1 VGVFGCLENM
11 GNEGKI
17 VVVFKIDF
25 WGGDLCAIVALLDD
39 LYLMAPWSWNLARER
54 GYHKK
59 KKKKKPLLYR
69 ILAVQNCPS
78 RLARQIG
85 SLYIRSLVC
94 HKIIQNHYFSI
105 SLLGRNFL

>member
-1 VGVFGCLENM
+1 LIFDFVWVLVGVFGCLENM

-59 KKKKKPLLYR
+59 KKKKSHSFTGYLLFR
-69 ILAVQNCPS
+69 T
-78 RLARQIG
+78 ARVALPARTALCI
-85 SLYIRSLVC
+85 
-94 HKIIQNHYFSI
+94 
-105 SLLGRNFL
+105 

>member
-1 VGVFGCLENM
+1 
-11 GNEGKI
+11 
-17 VVVFKIDF
+17 VVFKIDF

-54 GYHKK
+54 GYHKKK